1 MILFM
6 KKFLVRLTT
15 FICIILLEFSTT
27 ALLLLLP
34 LQYTVS
40 KKSIK
45 ELMMNYSVSSDE
57 NDIFMDAIRANLKPL
72 YKESEAL
79 GIEDEV
85 IQEMM
90 ETKEVKEFVAD
101 ITSDIIDYV
110 FTGEEKELFT
120 KEDLKKVAI
129 LAIDQIN
136 KEAETKITEVQKQEI
151 LDALS
156 ENSDAY
162 LESMPK
168 VSKMEERLSQEE
180 KEALHMVRF
189 LFSKTIKIYLG
200 ITLGVSLLGIILLK
214 RKEAKWLKTSA
225 IVILTSS
232 MITLLGTL
240 LLKGGNSLLF
250 REEAVYVYQL
260 FEKMIQTTLF
270 VASFVAFSMIL
281 LLILY
286 HFLINKKKD
295 TAVTTT

>member
-1 MILFM
+1 M

-110 FTGEEKELFT
+110 FIGEEKELFT
-120 KEDLKKVAI
+120 EEDLKKVAI

>member
-1 MILFM
+1 M

-27 ALLLLLP
+27 ALLLLLS

-110 FTGEEKELFT
+110 FIGEEKELFT
-120 KEDLKKVAI
+120 EEDLKKVAI